1 VVRVYRYKQDTCYE
15 SGDEKVNLP
24 YELSLDMLPSFVRDM
39 TEKIS
44 IIDPTKDSRWDEF
57 VAGQDGG
64 TIYHTSAWAKVIKA
78 AYGYKPHYYVLENE
92 AGQII
97 AAIPFYLVRSILT
110 GKRLVCLPFSD
121 FCHPLGEDASHITP
135 LLDSAKKEIN
145 TRTASYLEIKGWQ
158 HGIPPAQL
166 SLVARHFHTSY
177 ILDLSPDTETL
188 LKGFHDSIRRGI
200 RQAEKR
206 GVTARISQSKEDLE
220 RFYELNVATR
230 KKLGV
235 LPQPHTFFEAIF
247 HHVISQGSGF
257 LVMAEWETKIIAG
270 ALFIT
275 YKDNIHYKSNA
286 SDENYLQKRPN
297 NLVIWE
303 AILYAHAHGYSHF
316 DFGRCSPEE
325 EGLRTFKARWGA
337 NEIDLPYYYYPEVG
351 GFSTVA
357 ENSKKYRAMQLFSHV
372 APEFMFRAAGSLLY
386 KHLA

>member
-1 VVRVYRYKQDTCYE
+1 
-15 SGDEKVNLP
+15 
-24 YELSLDMLPSFVRDM
+24 M
-39 TEKIS
+39 TENIN
-44 IIDPTKDSRWDEF
+44 IIDPTKDNRWDEF
-57 VAGQDGG
+57 VARQDGG
-64 TIYHTSAWAKVIKA
+64 TIYHTSAWAKVLQET
-78 AYGYKPHYYVLENE
+78 YNYRPYYYVLENE
-92 AGQII
+92 AGQIM
-97 AAIPFYLVRSILT
+97 AAIPFYLIRSMLT

-121 FCHPLGEDASHITP
+121 FCYPLGDDEAHLTL
-135 LLDSAKKEIN
+135 LLDSAKKGIN
-145 TRTASYLEIKGWQ
+145 ARIASYIEIRGWPD
-158 HGIPPAQL
+158 GISMSQQN
-166 SLVARHFHTSY
+166 LVARHYHTSY
-177 ILDLSPDTETL
+177 TLDLRSGPETL

-235 LPQPHTFFEAIF
+235 LPQPRAFFEAIYD
-247 HHVISQGSGF
+247 HMISKNMGF
-257 LVMAEWETKIIAG
+257 LVMAEWETQAIAG

-286 SDENYLQKRPN
+286 SNEKYLDKRPN
-297 NLVIWE
+297 NLLIWE
-303 AILYAHAHGYSHF
+303 AIRYACANGYNNF

-357 ENSKKYRAMQLFSHV
+357 ESSKKYRAMQLFSHV
-372 APEFMFRAAGSLLY
+372 APEFIFRATGSLLY